1 MNLIVELQLG
11 DVLGVATAQMNIGD
25 LCKVLGMPNET
36 ETAEQTSSVA
46 TAMATNEDRADQTPF
61 NALRVRRQS
70 MEQLS
75 LIQVR
80 HYTPVRLLHIET
92 FPQIDHL

>member
-1 MNLIVELQLG
+1 MLG
-11 DVLGVATAQMNIGD
+11 MATAQMNIGD
-25 LCKVLGMPNET
+25 LRKVLGLPPSDPD
-36 ETAEQTSSVA
+36 TSIA
-46 TAMATNEDRADQTPF
+46 AMDEDVTLPQTPF

-80 HYTPVRLLHIET
+80 INLLM
-92 FPQIDHL
+92 